1 MSVTK
6 KRKANDTK
14 AMVVSG
20 RVGTR
25 TEHFLIYISNVM
37 DVLDRNDIKRHYLV
51 MDNAPI
57 HTPAKIRDLVENR
70 GYKCLYLPPYSPF
83 LNPIEEFWWKIK
95 AGVRRNALTADDIL
109 SDRICEAV
117 QTVTRAECKAWIH
130 HAASFFPRCK
140 RENINLWKVRNV
152 YFRNGIYWTVCYWI
166 CDAQLILI
174 SMFAQKE
181 RLWLFSFANGL
192 NGLNGRSTLS
202 STKVHQIKVE
212 NGFIHSQTMKK
223 CIPPVRL
230 LRGYIGA
237 GIQIRLSES
246 YQLHNFWKNA
256 VHILCRKTF
265 ISISVASWR
274 TQKYTTAHE
283 FSVASISALRL
294 VMSVMEVLREAL
306 SVLWHQLLLKR
317 SCLAK

>member
-1 MSVTK
+1 MH
-6 KRKANDTK
+6 
-14 AMVVSG
+14 VSS
-20 RVGTR
+20 TIFA
-25 TEHFLIYISNVM
+25 FLESYWRI
-37 DVLDRNDIKRHYLV
+37 LV
-51 MDNAPI
+51 
-57 HTPAKIRDLVENR
+57 
-70 GYKCLYLPPYSPF
+70 
-83 LNPIEEFWWKIK
+83 KIK
-95 AGVRRNALTADDIL
+95 ARVRRNALTADDIL

-166 CDAQLILI
+166 CDGQLILI
-174 SMFAQKE
+174 SMFGQKG

-192 NGLNGRSTLS
+192 NGRDTLS
-202 STKVHQIKVE
+202 STKVHQMKVE

-223 CIPPVRL
+223 CIPPKVRL

-256 VHILCRKTF
+256 VHFLCRKTF

-306 SVLWHQLLLKR
+306 PVPWHQLLLKR
-317 SCLAK
+317 SVWRNKMSKFGSSERSSISGATISGSP